1 MSDWFHFAKTRII
14 ISAEKRMGGGYSW
27 FMTGR
32 RRWHKDDDDNYRIRI
47 VNLLMLTRRLLI
59 SLGGGGSLWPHSVG
73 VRDDV
78 HLPNH
83 ALGTSRGNIQQLFHE
98 LSEGIKSEEFIE
110 ALTTHLT
117 RYYSYILEYTLIF
130 SLLHFLLPFRA
141 VVRVGVRRSML
152 QFESF
157 SVQKMTHPK
166 IKVKVSVT

>member
-1 MSDWFHFAKTRII
+1 
-14 ISAEKRMGGGYSW
+14 
-27 FMTGR
+27 
-32 RRWHKDDDDNYRIRI
+32 
-47 VNLLMLTRRLLI
+47 MLTRRLLI

-78 HLPNH
+78 HVPNH
-83 ALGTSRGNIQQLFHE
+83 ALGTSRGDIQQLFHE

-141 VVRVGVRRSML
+141 VVRVRML